1 MKTINNDFISIIIIT
16 YNEEK
21 FLPILLDSLAIQTY
35 KNFEIIIVDS
45 NSSDDTLIISKDYS
59 YKFKEYKLIPLQIT
73 NGPAFGRN
81 QGALVAKYER
91 LLFLDADTNLKP
103 DFIERV
109 MQSLKRNKADVATCP
124 IRIAEGGLVPNMGA
138 VFLNFFM
145 IGLKPVYSSAYGACF
160 ISTQT
165 VHHALNGFMENLAVC
180 EDCNYIRRARRLH
193 GFKFKILR
201 PLFYTS
207 DRRAKTEG
215 GLSFM
220 FKYIKI
226 HIKRMLTK
234 KEIMIGEITYN
245 YGEF

>member
-1 MKTINNDFISIIIIT
+1 MNNTENEFLSIIIIA

-21 FLPILLDSLAIQTY
+21 YLPRLLDTLAKQTNQ
-35 KNFEIIIVDS
+35 NFEIIIVDS
-45 NSSDDTLIISKDYS
+45 NSTDNTIQKAKDYQHR
-59 YKFKEYKLIPLQIT
+59 FQQIKILVLDEP

-91 LLFLDADTNLKP
+91 LLFLDADTSLKP
-103 DFIERV
+103 NFIERILK
-109 MQSLKRNKADVATCP
+109 SLKRNKADVATCP
-124 IRIAEGGLVPNMGA
+124 IRIAEGSLVSNMGA

-160 ISTQT
+160 ISTRT
-165 VHHALNGFMENLAVC
+165 IHAELNGFREDLAVC
-180 EDCNYIRRARRLH
+180 EDCNYVKRARRLH
-193 GFKFKILR
+193 HYKFRILT

-207 DRRAKTEG
+207 DRRAKNEG

-220 FKYIKI
+220 LKYIKI
-226 HIKRMLTK
+226 HLRRIFTK
-234 KEIMIGEITYN
+234 KEIKKGEITYN